1 MSCGFSAGHFFIA
14 FKSEKC
20 ICPHLRLTA
29 ETKIAV
35 PDGTPLGFKPPTF
48 LELLICIDRKCLFA
62 RL

>member
-48 LELLICIDRKCLFA
+48 L
-62 RL
+62 